1 MKLIEIP
8 FLEQRDYIQGASL
21 FEALQSKVVGQ
32 REISF
37 RIREELHTNL
47 VLTADPSDF
56 DTLPAASLSWRG
68 PSAGEIGVWPLP
80 NYKVPLREPYLEA
93 ELLDGAVFD
102 ENDAVTVEFTAE
114 SFVRTVVAANKSVLE
129 RSDRVTG
136 RWIFAALRLD
146 TFPEFAGPVTIR
158 TLQSAGDNL
167 IWSGIETNAKPIGR
181 ILFAWQKKLP

>member
-21 FEALQSKVVGQ
+21 FEALQSNVIGQ

-37 RIREELHTNL
+37 RIREELQTNL

-56 DTLPAASLSWRG
+56 DMLPAATLSWRG
-68 PSAGEIGVWPLP
+68 PTSGEIGVWPLP
-80 NYKVPLREPYLEA
+80 NYKIPQREPFDEA
-93 ELLDGAVFD
+93 ALLDTAIFD
-102 ENDAVTVEFTAE
+102 EDDAVTVEVSIE
-114 SFVRTVVAANKSVLE
+114 DFVRTIVAANKTLLE
-129 RSDRVTG
+129 RSDHEKG

-146 TFPEFAGPVTIR
+146 TFPEFAGPVTVR
-158 TLQSAGDNL
+158 TLQSAGDNM
-167 IWSGIETNAKPIGR
+167 IWSGIETNAKLLGR